1 MGICKVCKTEQPEV
15 FSENPV
21 CWNCGFEM
29 ELKKHFPSEPPKT
42 EKLNT
47 KNTPSHS
54 EVELIF

>member
-21 CWNCGFEM
+21 CWNCGFEK
-29 ELKKHFPSEPPKT
+29 EIQKYFPSRQLTT

-47 KNTPSHS
+47 NNTSSHD